1 MEREIDMSNDFS
13 DLESDDED
21 EDEEDEAAAEE
32 AGIITKEE
40 GGEEEEE
47 EEEDD
52 DDDELEEDD
61 DVMSVEH
68 FYVFK
73 ARRGAASGHE
83 NESRGTARSLR
94 DASLRAAG
102 VLP

>member
-1 MEREIDMSNDFS
+1 MYNDFS

-52 DDDELEEDD
+52 DDELEEDD

-83 NESRGTARSLR
+83 SESRGTARSLR

>member
-1 MEREIDMSNDFS
+1 MEREIDMYNDFS

-47 EEEDD
+47 EEDD

-83 NESRGTARSLR
+83 SESRGTARSLR

>member
-1 MEREIDMSNDFS
+1 VEREIDMYNDFS

-47 EEEDD
+47 EE

-61 DVMSVEH
+61 EVMSAEH

-73 ARRGAASGHE
+73 ARRGADSGHE
-83 NESRGTARSLR
+83 SETRHCSLTARR
-94 DASLRAAG
+94 LRAAG

>member
-1 MEREIDMSNDFS
+1 MYNDFS

-47 EEEDD
+47 EEDD

-83 NESRGTARSLR
+83 SESRGTARSLR

>member
-47 EEEDD
+47 EEDD

-83 NESRGTARSLR
+83 SESRGTARSLR

>member
-1 MEREIDMSNDFS
+1 MYNDFS
-13 DLESDDED
+13 DLEDDED
-21 EDEEDEAAAEE
+21 EDEEDETAAEE

-47 EEEDD
+47 D

-83 NESRGTARSLR
+83 SESRGTARSLR

>member
-1 MEREIDMSNDFS
+1 MEREIDMYNDFS

-47 EEEDD
+47 EEEE

-83 NESRGTARSLR
+83 SESRGTARSLR